1 MSEAD
6 GEEKVVAVA
15 VAVFSQGGADAGAG
29 LVADR
34 RPLPLPSPAPARGR
48 SPGRSRAPAVGSG
61 ARHRHRI
68 MDFPGHFDQVFQQLN
83 YQRLHGQLCDCV
95 IVVGSRHFKAHRSV
109 LAACSTHFRAL
120 FTVPETDQS
129 LNMVQLDSEVVTAEA
144 FAALV
149 EMMYTS
155 TLMLGESN
163 VMDVLL
169 AASHLHLNSVVKACK
184 HYLTTRTVPM
194 SPTSERLQEQ
204 NARMQRSFLLQ
215 QLGLSLVNSA
225 LSSSQTM
232 DEQVGVNSSLRH
244 HLEDQSTAFP
254 VRRLQKR
261 KAIPDERSK
270 QRIRP
275 SIDESII
282 SEGTSDNGQ
291 GVVHT
296 CGELFAPDSLKLG
309 DGSKTDAG
317 VENQVEN
324 AMIFEQ
330 AFSMPDDNQV
340 PSQSDKGVSH
350 SQVSV
355 ASQATHIETGFNQ
368 ESVNEKSDF
377 HSETTEIHINGN
389 EDQVRIVVKAEPL
402 SSPDPQDETS
412 DAASQAEGS
421 ESVEVE
427 GGMPSAEKLELSPES
442 SDRSFSDPQSSTD
455 RVTDIHI
462 LESANTDI
470 KTPFHI
476 STFLNK
482 NRTSSFSGGQSVD
495 TNLPNTNDGRLE
507 NEASYLMSSVSSVS
521 AGVNSTMVT
530 PRMENPFN
538 DGPDSH
544 FMRPMQDL
552 LGLSCSQ
559 SSEYK
564 TGEPFRLEFPMP
576 NSGLH
581 SLSRQSIISSRG
593 GASNFPGYRRIAP
606 KMPIV
611 SSVGD
616 GGSGL
621 QDTGTNSQVRILN
634 STLSA
639 SEKNHSLQPGPPQ
652 LTRASADVLSKCKK
666 AMSEHNVL
674 VVEGARK
681 YACKIC
687 CKTFLTLTD
696 CKKHIRV
703 HTGEKPYACLKC
715 GKRFSQSSHLY
726 KHSKTTC
733 LRWHGSNL
741 PSTLL

>member
-1 MSEAD
+1 
-6 GEEKVVAVA
+6 
-15 VAVFSQGGADAGAG
+15 
-29 LVADR
+29 
-34 RPLPLPSPAPARGR
+34 
-48 SPGRSRAPAVGSG
+48 
-61 ARHRHRI
+61 
-68 MDFPGHFDQVFQQLN
+68 MDFPGHFEQVFQQLN

-120 FTVPETDQS
+120 FTVPESDQS

-215 QLGLSLVNSA
+215 QLGLSLVSSA
-225 LSSSQTM
+225 LSSSQGI
-232 DEQVGVNSSLRH
+232 DEQVNVNSSLRH

-254 VRRLQKR
+254 VQRLQKR

-270 QRIRP
+270 KRMRP

-282 SEGTSDNGQ
+282 TEETSENGQ
-291 GVVHT
+291 AVVHT
-296 CGELFAPDSLKLG
+296 CEELFTPDSLKLG
-309 DGSKTDAG
+309 DGSKTDAA
-317 VENQVEN
+317 VENNVES
-324 AMIFEQ
+324 AIIFEQ
-330 AFSMPDDNQV
+330 AFSTPEDNQV
-340 PSQSDKGVSH
+340 PSQSDNSAVGH
-350 SQVSV
+350 SQTSM
-355 ASQATHIETGFNQ
+355 ASQAVHVETAFNQ
-368 ESVNEKSDF
+368 DSANEKSDF
-377 HSETTEIHINGN
+377 HSESTELHVNGN
-389 EDQVRIVVKAEPL
+389 EEQVRIVVKAEPL
-402 SSPDPQDETS
+402 SSPDPQDEAS
-412 DAASQAEGS
+412 DVASQAEGS

-427 GGMPSAEKLELSPES
+427 GGMPGAEKLELSPES

-455 RVTDIHI
+455 RVTDIHM
-462 LESANTDI
+462 LESANTDS

-482 NRTSSFSGGQSVD
+482 NRTNSYSGGQN
-495 TNLPNTNDGRLE
+495 TNDNIPNTTSDGRLE
-507 NEASYLMSSVSSVS
+507 NEATYLMGSVPGISVGTNSSI
-521 AGVNSTMVT
+521 AAA
-530 PRMENPFN
+530 RLENPFT
-538 DGPDSH
+538 DGSDTHTH
-544 FMRPMQDL
+544 FMRPMHDL
-552 LGLSCSQ
+552 LGLSCGQ
-559 SSEYK
+559 PSSYK
-564 TGEPFRLEFPMP
+564 AGGEPFRLDFPRP
-576 NSGLH
+576 SSGLH

-593 GASNFPGYRRIAP
+593 GASSFPGYRRIAP

-611 SSVGD
+611 TSVGD
-616 GGSGL
+616 ASSVSQDIGS
-621 QDTGTNSQVRILN
+621 NSQIRMLN
-634 STLSA
+634 STVSA
-639 SEKNHSLQPGPPQ
+639 FENNHSLQSGPPQ

-733 LRWHGSNL
+733 LRWHGSSL
-741 PSTLL
+741 PTTLL

>member
-1 MSEAD
+1 
-6 GEEKVVAVA
+6 
-15 VAVFSQGGADAGAG
+15 
-29 LVADR
+29 
-34 RPLPLPSPAPARGR
+34 
-48 SPGRSRAPAVGSG
+48 
-61 ARHRHRI
+61 
-68 MDFPGHFDQVFQQLN
+68 MDFPGHFEQVFQQLN

-120 FTVPETDQS
+120 FTVPESDQS

-215 QLGLSLVNSA
+215 QLGLSLVSSA
-225 LSSSQTM
+225 LSSSQAM
-232 DEQVGVNSSLRH
+232 DEQVNVNSSLRH

-254 VRRLQKR
+254 VQRLQKR

-270 QRIRP
+270 KRMRP
-275 SIDESII
+275 SVDESII
-282 SEGTSDNGQ
+282 TEETSDNGQ
-291 GVVHT
+291 AVVHT
-296 CGELFAPDSLKLG
+296 CEELFTPDSLKLG
-309 DGSKTDAG
+309 DGSKTDTI
-317 VENQVEN
+317 VENNVDN
-324 AMIFEQ
+324 AIMFEQ
-330 AFSMPDDNQV
+330 AFSTAEDNQV
-340 PSQSDKGVSH
+340 PSQSDNTGVGH
-350 SQVSV
+350 SQTSM
-355 ASQATHIETGFNQ
+355 ASQATHIETAFSQ
-368 ESVNEKSDF
+368 DPANEKSGF
-377 HSETTEIHINGN
+377 HSETTVNGS
-389 EDQVRIVVKAEPL
+389 EEHVRIVVKAEPL

-412 DAASQAEGS
+412 DVASQAEGS
-421 ESVEVE
+421 ELVEVE
-427 GGMPSAEKLELSPES
+427 GGMPCTEKLELSPES

-455 RVTDIHI
+455 RVADIHM
-462 LESANTDI
+462 LESANTDS
-470 KTPFHI
+470 KPPFHI

-482 NRTSSFSGGQSVD
+482 NRANSYGGGQNAD
-495 TNLPNTNDGRLE
+495 DNIPNTTSDGRIE
-507 NEASYLMSSVSSVS
+507 SEASYLINPVSGVS
-521 AGVNSTMVT
+521 AGPNSAIVAA
-530 PRMENPFN
+530 RIENPFN
-538 DGPDSH
+538 DGPEAH
-544 FMRPMQDL
+544 FMRPMHDL
-552 LGLSCSQ
+552 LGLTCGQ
-559 SSEYK
+559 SSGYK
-564 TGEPFRLEFPMP
+564 TAGEPFRLDFPRP
-576 NSGLH
+576 SSGLH

-616 GGSGL
+616 GGSIS
-621 QDTGTNSQVRILN
+621 QDNGSNSQIRMLN
-634 STLSA
+634 STSSA
-639 SEKNHSLQPGPPQ
+639 FENNHSLQSGPPQ

-733 LRWHGSNL
+733 LRWHGSSL